1 MCGIFGPSTQ
11 THRYCSLYRHSIKSV
26 TSKGAE
32 MKKIIAAVVLILV
45 IGASI
50 PFGSGLIMEKTVRS
64 AFQDMNKYFA
74 AQGAGFSLEIINYDR
89 SYLTSDIE
97 WKVDLGA
104 LKALYR
110 IDEVVFKDHAKHGLT
125 GVVSTTS
132 LEKNPWYA
140 AFVGEKLQGRDP
152 IHISTVYG
160 LTGNIDTNIALDAFS
175 LTVENETLEVKPGS
189 LVMATDRKLKHF
201 TSTCN
206 WQGLSAGEIVD
217 IGDMSLSSNLEMLS
231 TFIWDGDAGFSLQSI
246 KFQEK
251 ENPFEIK
258 DIKGKYRFD
267 VADDQTTMSWDALFS
282 MDSLAVKDMNV
293 DDASVRLV
301 TKGLNVAGYE
311 EFMKVYAQ
319 NISKIFSQMA
329 AFQGDPEA
337 AKEIMEKQMAAMG
350 IMMMAE
356 YEKLLKAGLELQV
369 ADLAIKLPY
378 GDITGGVTL
387 RLLKDMTFMQFAPIV
402 TQPELL
408 FDIFYLKSD
417 FSLPAILVG
426 DDPKLLAPVWPG
438 MKTGLFVKNGD
449 TLVHTAE
456 TTDGKLMVNNEE
468 VVLTR

>member
-1 MCGIFGPSTQ
+1 
-11 THRYCSLYRHSIKSV
+11 
-26 TSKGAE
+26 
-32 MKKIIAAVVLILV
+32 MKKMIAAVVLILV

-50 PFGSGLIMEKTVRS
+50 PFGSGLIMERTVRS
-64 AFQDMNKYFA
+64 VFQDMNTYFA
-74 AQGAGFSLEIINYDR
+74 AEGAGFSLEIINYDR

-97 WKVDLGA
+97 WKIDPGA
-104 LKALYR
+104 LKALYQ
-110 IDEVVFKDHAKHGLT
+110 IDEVVFKDHAKHGFA

-140 AFVGEKLQGRDP
+140 AFVDEKLQGRDP
-152 IHISTVYG
+152 IHISTAYG
-160 LTGNIDTNIALDAFS
+160 LLGSIDTKIALDAFS
-175 LTVENETLEVKPGS
+175 LTIENETVEVKPGS
-189 LVMATDRKLKHF
+189 LVMATDRNLKHL
-201 TSTCN
+201 TSTCS
-206 WQGLSAGEIVD
+206 WQGLSAGEIFD
-217 IGDMSLSSNLEMLS
+217 IGKMSLSSNLEMLS
-231 TFIWDGDAGFSLQSI
+231 TFIWDGDAGFSLQNI

-258 DIKGKYRFD
+258 DLKGKYLFD
-267 VADDQTTMSWDALFS
+267 VADDQTTMAWEALFS
-282 MDSLAVKDMNV
+282 LDSLVAKDMNV
-293 DDASVRLV
+293 DDASVRFV

-311 EFMKVYAQ
+311 EFMRLYAQ
-319 NISKIFSQMA
+319 NVSEIFGQTVLL
-329 AFQGDPEA
+329 QNDPET
-337 AKEIMEKQMAAMG
+337 AKEIMAKQMAAMG
-350 IMMMAE
+350 MKMLAV

-417 FSLPAILVG
+417 FSLPAILAG

-438 MKTGLFVKNGD
+438 MKTGLFVKNED
-449 TLVHTAE
+449 TLVHSAE
-456 TTDGKLMVNNEE
+456 TTGGKLIINSEE